1 MVISHGAI
9 TVYDGWM
16 RRLGIDYGS
25 KRVGLA
31 LTDESGKFAYPLVV
45 LVNDAKLLLRLK
57 AICANEGVGEI
68 VLGESL
74 NFRRRRNPIMRS
86 ILKFK
91 AALEAATGLI
101 IVLEDELLTTKEAER
116 GLGLSVGR
124 SRPDQLLDARAAA
137 IILRNYLERRR

>member
-1 MVISHGAI
+1 
-9 TVYDGWM
+9 M

-31 LTDESGKFAYPLVV
+31 LTDEAGEFAYPLVV
-45 LVNDAKLLLRLK
+45 FPRDGKLLLRLK
-57 AICANEGVGEI
+57 AICVNEVVGEI

-74 NFRRRRNPIMRS
+74 NFRRRRNPIMRP

-91 AALEAATGLI
+91 AALEAATGLAVI
-101 IVLEDELLTTKEAER
+101 LEDELLTTKEASR
-116 GLGLSVGR
+116 GLGSLTGSADGSGHR
-124 SRPDQLLDARAAA
+124 DQLLDARAAA